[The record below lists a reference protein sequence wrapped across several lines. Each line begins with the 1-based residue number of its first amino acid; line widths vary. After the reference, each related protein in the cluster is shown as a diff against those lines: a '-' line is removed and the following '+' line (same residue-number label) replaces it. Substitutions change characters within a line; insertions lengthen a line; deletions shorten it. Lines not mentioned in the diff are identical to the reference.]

1 MRPPVNPKVTPTV
14 LGPLAGTN
22 SKSACLTHDRNGQII
37 SNDSGSTMKYF
48 LSVTLF
54 ALAPSL
60 FAQTLSQ
67 PLFRV
72 DVDNGWTYSIEKRPQ
87 SRDGWGDLVSIHHP
101 SQTGVLKIL
110 SCSVPN
116 PVDPTRLREMTN
128 VDWSEQLDWESWGDF
143 SGYQYS
149 YSEKG
154 LFYRQW
160 LLTGER
166 QS

>member
-1 MRPPVNPKVTPTV
+1 
-14 LGPLAGTN
+14 
-22 SKSACLTHDRNGQII
+22 
-37 SNDSGSTMKYF
+37 MKYF

-87 SRDGWGDLVSIHHP
+87 SPAGWGDLVSIRHP
-101 SQTGVLKIL
+101 DRTGVLKIQ
-110 SCSVPN
+110 SYRAPH
-116 PVDPTRLREMTN
+116 PVDPKRLREMTN

-154 LFYRQW
+154 LFHRQW
-160 LLTGER
+160 WLAGEKTIVLFEHSADAEPKQAEKNEINQIVR
-166 QS
+166 SITAN

>member
-1 MRPPVNPKVTPTV
+1 
-14 LGPLAGTN
+14 
-22 SKSACLTHDRNGQII
+22 
-37 SNDSGSTMKYF
+37 MKYF

-54 ALAPSL
+54 ALAPGL

-72 DVDNGWTYSIEKRPQ
+72 DVDDGWVYSIEKRPQ
-87 SRDGWGDLVSIHHP
+87 SPDGWGDLVSVHHP
-101 SQTGVLKIL
+101 SRTGVLKIL
-110 SCSVPN
+110 SFSLPN
-116 PVDPTRLREMTN
+116 LVDPTRLREMTN

-154 LFYRQW
+154 MFHRQW
-160 LLTGER
+160 WLAGEKTIVIFVYSAGAEPKQVEKNEINKIVR
-166 QS
+166 SITAN